1 MKKWII
7 SGIIGVATGLY
18 IQIGILHGYRQL
30 FVSLSFPAMITVGQ
44 LFAHLFPVFGR
55 AIDIHMI
62 PFVYSVSI
70 PIFYAL
76 VGAVVGYLIDK
87 LYVHQKEVKIWTI
100 FPF

>member
-1 MKKWII
+1 MKKWAF
-7 SGIIGVATGLY
+7 SGIIGVAIGFC
-18 IQIGILHGYRQL
+18 IQIGLLYGYSQL
-30 FVSLSFPAMITVGQ
+30 FVSLSFPALITVGQ
-44 LFAHLFPVFGR
+44 LFAHLYPIFGR

-87 LYVHQKEVKIWTI
+87 YKRVEPK
-100 FPF
+100 

>member
-7 SGIIGVATGLY
+7 SGIIGVAIGLY

-70 PIFYAL
+70 PIFY
-76 VGAVVGYLIDK
+76 VCTGRRCG
-87 LYVHQKEVKIWTI
+87 WI
-100 FPF
+100 FN